1 MMRSPINNLQEEPEK
16 AGVTFQ
22 ATVLAS
28 PHAAGSSWRQRLG
41 SLEAE
46 PLAGDAVCGGMS
58 TVRVRGWRLERR
70 EAAAIKPG
78 LAIHTTL
85 GLWDKAGLRLQDSCK
100 CRLKDSFSMEISVS
114 PCGQSMQ
121 LPASGIADSKRD
133 LANL

>member
-1 MMRSPINNLQEEPEK
+1 MYMPKPQRNLLSARINTLWYMKCLRHPK
-16 AGVTFQ
+16 GYLVSA
-22 ATVLAS
+22 
-28 PHAAGSSWRQRLG
+28 HLG

-121 LPASGIADSKRD
+121 RKCLRWTEG
-133 LANL
+133 